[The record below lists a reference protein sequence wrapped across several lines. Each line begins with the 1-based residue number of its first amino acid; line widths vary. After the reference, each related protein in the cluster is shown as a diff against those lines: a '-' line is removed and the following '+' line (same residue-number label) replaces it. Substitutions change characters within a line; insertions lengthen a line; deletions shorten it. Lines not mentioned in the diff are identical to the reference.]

1 MYYFA
6 GHKDAYFIMAN
17 KKSSRLQDMEIQN
30 NIKKKKKK
38 MKVNRSNLSTNVT
51 SVEAYVLY
59 KGQKNCSIQACKVRT
74 K

>member
-38 MKVNRSNLSTNVT
+38 N
-51 SVEAYVLY
+51 E
-59 KGQKNCSIQACKVRT
+59 GEQKQSKH
-74 K
+74 